1 MTEIRLT
8 TKAQMECI
16 VNEVMRG
23 IVTIRAGSGNGE
35 VTVVLHEY
43 NTYRVAVTD
52 KGRNAHLTTERSIA

>member
-1 MTEIRLT
+1 MSLMEMPN
-8 TKAQMECI
+8 KEQMERI
-16 VNEVMRG
+16 VGEVIRG
-23 IVTIRAGSGNGE
+23 IAAIRAGSGNGE